1 MGAVTRT
8 LGGVSEKVSLAAV
21 PSGRRNRV
29 GQILRSSRLFREDE
43 VDVALELFDQSVED
57 ETGAKD
63 QDYTFVGAYD
73 TDGELG
79 GFACYGPTPDTDRT
93 YDLYWI
99 AVDQAAQG
107 VGSGTSLLAEV
118 ERRLQERGAR
128 LVVVETSSRPDYEGT
143 RNFYLRRGYR
153 EAARI
158 RDFYGPS
165 DGRVIFT
172 KRLPGNRTRLAAH
185 GVVSH
190 E

>member
-1 MGAVTRT
+1 M
-8 LGGVSEKVSLAAV
+8 SEKVSLAAV
-21 PSGRRNRV
+21 PSGKRNRV
-29 GQILRSSRLFREDE
+29 VEILKSSRLFRDDE

-57 ETGAKD
+57 DTGTLE

-73 TDGELG
+73 GSGELT
-79 GFACYGPTPDTDRT
+79 GFACYGPTPDADRT

-99 AVDQAAQG
+99 AVDQAAQNA
-107 VGSGTSLLAEV
+107 GSGTTLLEEV

-128 LVVVETSSRPDYEGT
+128 MVVVETSSRPDYEGT
-143 RNFYLRRGYR
+143 RNFYLRRGYK

-158 RDFYGPS
+158 KDFYGPS

-172 KRLPGNRTRLAAH
+172 KRLQENRTRLAAH